1 MGGQLQVTV
10 VQARHLARKDLLC
23 MYLLASLSPLI
34 AHHSPSRLLTHPFLI
49 IRLLSHR
56 SPPFL
61 SSRTTNNSILA
72 KSDPY
77 CILRV
82 GRKHDFPMQ
91 GIMGTHYKTTVIN
104 NNQDPVW
111 NQSFSLS
118 VSNSEAELLRIQ
130 VYDEDPGFGKL
141 NDDLIG
147 MQTNTLLPSL
157 SLYQSA
163 IIHPSILQY
172 LYKSQERLIFHCS
185 LYETAKQK
193 TSGTS

>member
-23 MYLLASLSPLI
+23 MYLLASLSPLFTI
-34 AHHSPSRLLTHPFLI
+34 LLLVYSHIPFSFAFFPI
-49 IRLLSHR
+49 VLS
-56 SPPFL
+56 FL
-61 SSRTTNNSILA
+61 SSCTTNNSILA

-147 MQTNTLLPSL
+147 MQINTLLPSL
-157 SLYQSA
+157 SINQL
-163 IIHPSILQY
+163 
-172 LYKSQERLIFHCS
+172 
-185 LYETAKQK
+185 
-193 TSGTS
+193 